1 MKLHCYL
8 LRMTEEQFQAIRD
21 LAKKEHRSI
30 REQIIYILWTAGVIK
45 DEKHKDTEKTC

>member
-30 REQIIYILWTAGVIK
+30 REQILHILLVVGAITNGKEK
-45 DEKHKDTEKTC
+45 DGEK